1 MKEDYLTIVKKHEIE
16 ETIMKSRFISR
27 VYSIETAEEAQLKL
41 QEIRKEHYKAR
52 HVCSAYVLN
61 TIPIQQKAD
70 DDGEPSGTA
79 GKPILEV
86 IMRMNLKNIL
96 VVVIRYFGGIKLG
109 AGGLIRAYSNGA
121 STVIHQS
128 EILKKQYSNQIKI
141 GIDYKQYGNLKN
153 LLRNENIKV
162 ASEEFNEKID
172 VKLDIAIHKTAEF
185 IEKIQELTNDHFKW
199 TIEGQKY
206 INIAEIK
213 N

>member
-1 MKEDYLTIVKKHEIE
+1 MKDYLTIVEAHETE
-16 ETIMKSRFISR
+16 EEIMKSRFIAR
-27 VYSIETAEEAQLKL
+27 VYPIETAEEAQLKL
-41 QEIRKEHYKAR
+41 HEIRKEHYKAR

-128 EILKKQYSNQIKI
+128 EILKKQYSHQIKI
-141 GIDYKQYGNLKN
+141 GIDYKQYDSLKN
-153 LLRNENIKV
+153 LLRNENIIV
-162 ASEEFNEKID
+162 ESEAFNEKVDINLNVAID
-172 VKLDIAIHKTAEF
+172 ETDQVIK
-185 IEKIQELTNDHFKW
+185 KIQALTNDQFKW
-199 TIEGQKY
+199 TIEGQRY
-206 INIAEIK
+206 IDVATKEN
-213 N
+213 